1 VTYLHASK
9 RTHSGACGAG
19 RSARDTLARMRDRVV
34 VITGASAGIGAA
46 LADQLGQAGAK
57 LVLVARRQDALAAVA
72 AKNRTA
78 DVVTVVADV
87 GLRADVER
95 ARDVAIERFG
105 HVDAWVNN
113 VGRGITKP
121 VSLLTDEDID
131 EMMRINVKSALY
143 GVQAILPS
151 FRAQG
156 HGHILTVSSMLS
168 RVPFAPLRSAYSAA
182 KHALNALMANLRM
195 ELAVSDP
202 GIHVS
207 VVHPGVVDTEFAR
220 NAVHAQAEDGSDAT
234 DLPGAQS
241 ATEVAAVIAHT
252 LLVPRADVYTRQGAQ
267 KMVVAYFSAPD
278 MAVAERVYVK

>member
-1 VTYLHASK
+1 
-9 RTHSGACGAG
+9 
-19 RSARDTLARMRDRVV
+19 MRDRVV

-57 LVLVARRQDALAAVA
+57 LVLVARRQDALDAVA
-72 AKNRTA
+72 ARNTTA

-87 GLRADVER
+87 GFRAGVER
-95 ARDVAIERFG
+95 VRDVAIDRFG

-121 VSLLTDEDID
+121 VSLLTDDDLD

-143 GVQAILPS
+143 GAQAILPS

-220 NAVHAQAEDGSDAT
+220 NAVHAGPQST
-234 DLPGAQS
+234 DMGNAQS

-252 LLVPRADVYTRQGAQ
+252 LEVPRADVYTRPGAR

-278 MAVAERVYVK
+278 MAVAERVFVHERD